1 MGTKKTSKKVINIR
15 KDFDDIFVS
24 LFDIEIE
31 RAVKKYIDAF
41 EDDSTIRKYHN
52 NFMEKA
58 KNEETKY
65 KDYSKFKV
73 LVTSLK
79 NVEKVSESFQEKA
92 PIVAP
97 KIIQEVKPVLE
108 IEDDDF
114 FGASNRIEVLRIFE
128 QDGDKN

>member
-52 NFMEKA
+52 NFMENA
-58 KNEETKY
+58 W
-65 KDYSKFKV
+65 
-73 LVTSLK
+73 
-79 NVEKVSESFQEKA
+79 
-92 PIVAP
+92 I
-97 KIIQEVKPVLE
+97 
-108 IEDDDF
+108 
-114 FGASNRIEVLRIFE
+114 
-128 QDGDKN
+128 